1 MPAFAPLLRPV
12 FVCGLT
18 DLPVAV
24 AAAAFGVPGDK
35 EDKEDEVVVG
45 IDVDVDVDEDEDVVA
60 AAIGADHVVA
70 ERSDLQQRS
79 QSAYLCVNST
89 VPRTQDLVSVGGKV

>member
-24 AAAAFGVPGDK
+24 AAAAVGFADDE
-35 EDKEDEVVVG
+35 EDVEADVVVG
-45 IDVDVDVDEDEDVVA
+45 VDVNVDVDEDEVAGAIDV
-60 AAIGADHVVA
+60 DHVVA
-70 ERSDLQQRS
+70 ERSDLQ
-79 QSAYLCVNST
+79 
-89 VPRTQDLVSVGGKV
+89 